1 MNSDRIE
8 QLLRQ
13 HFPQAEIVVSSEDN
27 VHFNAKVIDAGFDGL
42 SRIARHRLIHD
53 AIGPAMGREIHALSL
68 NLLTPEQAV

>member
-1 MNSDRIE
+1 MDSEQIE

-13 HFPQAEIVVSSEDN
+13 HFPQAEILVSSEDN

-42 SRIARHRLIHD
+42 SRLARHRLIHD

-68 NLLTPEQAV
+68 NLLTPEQAA